1 MSGPATGTNAA
12 HGTDPTDLPTLDE
25 LELADRRVLVRVDI
39 NSPIE
44 DGQPVPNPRL
54 RAAAETVEALLDRGA
69 GVVILAHQGRPGR
82 ADFTGLEHH
91 AELIG
96 QTIGREV
103 GFTPHVD
110 DDEALAAVQK
120 VQPGDALL
128 LDNVRSAQ
136 GEIENVPAE
145 THAERQW
152 VRRLAGEAEAFVLD
166 AFPACHRS
174 HATIVGFPLLLPAGA
189 GPLLTEELE
198 AIEHA
203 TSEVEGERILVLG
216 GAKVEDALKVL
227 HHHLEG
233 GLIDQA
239 LCGGLMGEL
248 FLQAR
253 GHDLGAA
260 TDRVLERVGA
270 SGFFSLAESLV
281 LTYDPQIVTP
291 LDVAYTDGGKR
302 QDIFIEELPAKGKL
316 LDIGP
321 ATAEDF
327 AERIGGADSIVVN
340 GPMGAYEQAGF
351 SLGTEQ
357 MLEACA
363 RTQGY
368 TLLGG
373 GHTVTSMEHFGYE
386 PGEFGHVSLAGG
398 ALITYLT
405 GDPLPGLEALRESA
419 RKFALSPDTA

>member
-1 MSGPATGTNAA
+1 MSGPATGTSA
-12 HGTDPTDLPTLDE
+12 HGNDPTDLPTIDD

-44 DGQPVPNPRL
+44 DDRPVPNPRL
-54 RAAAETVEALLDRGA
+54 RAAAETIDALLERGA

-82 ADFTGLEHH
+82 ADFTDLEHH
-91 AELIG
+91 AQLIAEEIG
-96 QTIGREV
+96 QEIS
-103 GFTPHVD
+103 FTPHVD
-110 DDEALAAVQK
+110 DDQALKAVQDIE
-120 VQPGDALL
+120 PGQALL
-128 LDNVRSAQ
+128 LDNVRGAQ

-152 VRRLAGEAEAFVLD
+152 VRRLAGEVEAFVLD

-174 HATIVGFPLLLPAGA
+174 HASIVGFPLLLPAAA
-189 GPLLTEELE
+189 GPLLLEEIT

-203 TSEVEGERILVLG
+203 TTEVEGERVLVLG

-239 LCGGLMGEL
+239 LCGGLLGEL

-253 GHDLGAA
+253 GHTLGGG
-260 TDRVLERVGA
+260 TERVLERMGA
-270 SGFFSLAESLV
+270 SGFLSLAESLV
-281 LTYDPQIVTP
+281 LTYDPFIVTP
-291 LDVAYTDGGKR
+291 MDVAYTDSGER
-302 QDIFIEELPAKGKL
+302 QEIFIEELPAKGKL

-321 ATAEDF
+321 AAAEDF
-327 AERIGGADSIVVN
+327 AERIQAADSIILN

-351 SLGTEQ
+351 SLGTERI
-357 MLEACA
+357 LEACA
-363 RTQGY
+363 KTQGY

-373 GHTVTSMEHFGYE
+373 GHTVTSMEHFGYSPE
-386 PGEFGHVSLAGG
+386 DFGHVSLAGG

-405 GDPLPGLEALRESA
+405 GDPLPGLEALHESA
-419 RKFALSPDTA
+419 RKFALSPDAT